1 MSNAASPAGS
11 TNLPTPL
18 TALVGREREV
28 AALVDLLRRDD
39 VRLLTLTGPGG
50 VGKTRLALAAAQVI
64 QDEYVDGVYFVPLDS
79 IHDSTLVVTTIAQAL
94 GLSELGGRPLFERL
108 TDYLRER
115 QLLLVLDNFEHVTT
129 AAPVIVQL
137 LATCVRLEALV
148 TSRAILRVSGEHA
161 FPVPPLPLPDPDRLP
176 LIAELEE
183 FAAIALFVARAQA
196 IKPDFALAERNAAA
210 VTAICA
216 RLDGLP
222 LAIELAAARVRHL
235 PLTALLERLEG
246 ATRHPA
252 RLGVLTGGAR
262 DAPQRLRTMRD
273 TISWSYDLL
282 SPEAQHLLRRLA
294 VFRGGFALDEAQA
307 VSRGI
312 DDPDVEVFDLIATLV
327 DNHLLRREERE
338 DEPHYRMLETVRE
351 YGLEQLSASD
361 ELEATR
367 RDHAAHFLAL
377 AEQAAPAW
385 WGPEPGVWLDRLQ
398 AQYGNLRE
406 ALGWAV
412 EQGEAEIGARLGIAL
427 HWLWRVRG
435 PVREGYEWME
445 RVLAQSAT
453 IPPVLRAQL
462 LTRAGE
468 LAGVQGQYTQAVARQ
483 EAGLALAR
491 GLGDRRAL
499 VWAVGYRGYTATMQ
513 GNDDLAVSLL
523 EEATMLAREAGE
535 HFWVAGALGTLFDL
549 AWRRGD
555 AERAAELVEEA
566 AAVCLEERMAWHG
579 ASTLGKQAAMAAAQG
594 DVGRA
599 AVLYRDSLAQLWAMG
614 ERRDFAACLAS
625 FAELV
630 ARDDPER
637 GAHLYGVVDALLDAG
652 GVNLTPFGQ
661 IHYERALAAA
671 SAGLDAAGF
680 EAARAAGR
688 ALPPEQV
695 LAELHWP
702 PSDDIGGAP
711 GAAVQARARLG
722 LTERELAV
730 LHLLPSFTYREIA
743 ARLFI
748 SERTVEHHVHNICA
762 KFGVHH
768 RRDAVQVG
776 KRYGLI

>member
-1 MSNAASPAGS
+1 VATAQPHEHSN
-11 TNLPTPL
+11 TLPLPLTPL
-18 TALVGREREV
+18 IGREREV
-28 AALVDLLRRDD
+28 LVVCDLLRRDD

-50 VGKTRLALAAAQVI
+50 VGKTRLALTAAQAI
-64 QDEYVDGVYFVPLDS
+64 HDEYADGVSFVPLDS
-79 IHDSTLVVTTIAQAL
+79 IHDATRVVTTIAQAL

-108 TDYLRER
+108 TDHLRER
-115 QLLLVLDNFEHVTT
+115 QMLLVLDNFEHVTT
-129 AAPVIVQL
+129 AAPVLVAL
-137 LATCVRLEALV
+137 LATCVRLKALV

-161 FPVPPLPLPDPDRLP
+161 FPVPPLPLPDPNRLP
-176 LIAELEE
+176 PIAELEE
-183 FAAIALFVARAQA
+183 VAAIALFIARAQA
-196 IKPDFALAERNAAA
+196 VKPDFALAERNAAT
-210 VTAICA
+210 VTAICT

-222 LAIELAAARVRHL
+222 LAIELAAARVGHL

-246 ATRHPA
+246 ATQRRAH
-252 RLGVLTGGAR
+252 LGVLTGGAR

-294 VFRGGFALDEAQA
+294 IFRGGFTLDAAEMI
-307 VSRGI
+307 SRGI
-312 DDPDVEVFDLIATLV
+312 DDPDVEVLDLIATLV

-351 YGLEQLSASD
+351 YGLEQLSAND

-367 RDHAAHFLAL
+367 RDHADYFLAL
-377 AEQAAPAW
+377 AERAAPGW

-398 AQYGNLRE
+398 VQYGNLRE

-412 EQGEAEIGARLGIAL
+412 EQGEAEVGARLAIAL

-445 RVLAQSAT
+445 RVLAQSAEV
-453 IPPVLRAQL
+453 PPVLRAQL
-462 LTRAGE
+462 LTCAGE
-468 LAGVQGQYTQAVARQ
+468 LKGVQGEYARAIELQ
-483 EAGLALAR
+483 EAGVALAR
-491 GLGDRRAL
+491 EVNDQRMFT
-499 VWAVGYRGYTATMQ
+499 WAVGYRGYTATMQ
-513 GNDDLAVSLL
+513 GNEDLAVSLL
-523 EEATMLAREAGE
+523 EEALALAREVGE
-535 HFWVAGALGTLFDL
+535 RFWVPAALGTLFDL

-555 AERAAELVEEA
+555 TERAAVLVEEA
-566 AAVCLEERMAWHG
+566 AAVCLEEGMAWHG
-579 ASTLGKQAAMAAAQG
+579 ANTLSKQAAVAAAQG

-614 ERRDFAACLAS
+614 ERRDFAASLAS

-637 GAHLYGVVDALLDAG
+637 GARLCGVVDALLDAG

-661 IHYERALAAA
+661 VHYERALAAA
-671 SAGLDAAGF
+671 RAGLDVVGF
-680 EAARAAGR
+680 EAARTTGR

-695 LAELHWP
+695 LSELDWP
-702 PSDDIGGAP
+702 PSDDIGGTPSAT
-711 GAAVQARARLG
+711 VQARVRFR

-730 LHLLPSFTYREIA
+730 LRLLPSFTYREIA
-743 ARLFI
+743 ERLFI
-748 SERTVEHHVHNICA
+748 SQRTVEHHVHNICT
-762 KFGVHH
+762 KVGVHH
-768 RRDAVQVG
+768 RREAVEVG